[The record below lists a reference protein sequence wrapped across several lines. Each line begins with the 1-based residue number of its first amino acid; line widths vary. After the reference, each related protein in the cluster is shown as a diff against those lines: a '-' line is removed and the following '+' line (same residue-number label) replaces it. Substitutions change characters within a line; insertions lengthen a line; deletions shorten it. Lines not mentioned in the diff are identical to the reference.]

1 MSQSDP
7 LNVVSRIL
15 NKISKDN
22 FQVLIDQLVS
32 KCQLLDKNESTLF
45 IDNIFEKVVEEPSS
59 SSYYI
64 QIINKIQPIF
74 QQNFSI
80 GVGNKLVENF
90 NKRYQILT
98 DQINS
103 NEETFDFNSS
113 KQNFLNLCKFMG
125 ECYYTLPSSFLVEVV
140 NNHLPQ
146 VTKETADDM
155 TLQQLME
162 IEIIATSFTSAG
174 KTIESMGGFSSK
186 HENNKTHNKIN
197 NNNHDDDHE
206 EDNENN
212 DENTTSTTNNI
223 QSRENDLH
231 FKGIQKAL
239 EDATSVL
246 SFLIENRQLLPPR
259 VRFMVKNLFEL
270 KNNKWIIPKA
280 INDDLNAQREVV
292 KVATNHGKTISKSL
306 SEKCDDDSTLN
317 SIFWKSFFQA
327 LGIQNYKILRQ
338 LMLDDKSNISP
349 SSTSPTIPLSPFLRR
364 SMNITSPS
372 QFNLNNCNN
381 NNNNNN
387 NSINNNNMDIDASF
401 DLNDGLMESSSN
413 NNNNNS
419 QLQFSLSSSSGIKDT
434 HNVPTIDLN
443 TISSNNNQQINLPS
457 GFLSP
462 KVARSNS
469 PSLSSVVKQPQ
480 SQPNNNNNNNSNNN
494 NNNTT
499 ITTTTSS
506 NNNNKIKESPE
517 LSSAPDSNL
526 SVIVS
531 IIDSKI
537 WTPQK
542 EIWKKK
548 IMNKIIP
555 MKSILKKPQKIEIL
569 AAIWQNMCDNSY
581 EYGSYLDLCLNL
593 IKMDEGDI
601 SPLYSLDGGN
611 VPPVKPYQQS
621 AQPPPPPPP
630 SSSSS
635 SSAQQQP
642 PNEPVNPLLNKLKGP
657 NRRSSMATLQMKPSG
672 ISEAR
677 RSSISVPFELNRR
690 GSLSGDIPS
699 YCPPAPKLKSTPTL
713 KSTPAIVQNGG
724 SITSTSTSSSSSTTK
739 NIHPTSESKKQPI
752 AKKHK
757 PDLDSFKDVLISSLQ
772 DDFALK
778 MFVKKRSLTTYME
791 LLKDLYREFIIEIPL
806 LLKCI
811 SLVHNGLYE
820 LTDEECTMLFDL
832 EEMAQ
837 EQQNL
842 EKQNDQQQNLLTQNN
857 QIFQWKTNTWEEK
870 PQTPPPPPTSYFDLG
885 SDVFVL

>member
-7 LNVVSRIL
+7 LSVVTRTL

-22 FQVLIDQLVS
+22 FQVLIDQLVT
-32 KCQLLDKNESTLF
+32 KCQLLDKNESNLF

-59 SSYYI
+59 SSYYN
-64 QIINKIQPIF
+64 QIVNKIQPIF
-74 QQNFSI
+74 QQKYSI
-80 GVGNKLVENF
+80 GIGSKLVENF
-90 NKRYQILT
+90 NKQYQKLT

-103 NEETFDFNSS
+103 NEESFDFNSS
-113 KQNFLNLCKFMG
+113 KQSFLNLCKFMG
-125 ECYYTLPSSFLVEVV
+125 ECYYTLPSSFLVDVV
-140 NNHLPQ
+140 KNHLPQ

-186 HENNKTHNKIN
+186 HESN
-197 NNNHDDDHE
+197 DDDDDE
-206 EDNENN
+206 NNENDDNDNENN
-212 DENTTSTTNNI
+212 ENTTNNHGKNNS

-239 EDATSVL
+239 DDATQVL

-259 VRFMVKNLFEL
+259 IRFMVKNLFEL

-280 INDDLNAQREVV
+280 INDDLNAQKEVV
-292 KVATNHGKTISKSL
+292 KIATNHGKTISKSL

-381 NNNNNN
+381 NNNN
-387 NSINNNNMDIDASF
+387 SISNNMDIDASF
-401 DLNDGLMESSSN
+401 DLNDGLIEPLN
-413 NNNNNS
+413 NT
-419 QLQFSLSSSSGIKDT
+419 QLQFSLSGGSCTKDI

-443 TISSNNNQQINLPS
+443 TIGNNNNNVNNNNNIDNNNQQNLPS

-462 KVARSNS
+462 KVARLNS
-469 PSLSSVVKQPQ
+469 PSLSSVNKPQ
-480 SQPNNNNNNNSNNN
+480 QNNNNNSNSNS

-499 ITTTTSS
+499 NTTTNPS
-506 NNNNKIKESPE
+506 NNSNSNKIKESPE

-555 MKSILKKPQKIEIL
+555 IKSTLKKPQKIEIL
-569 AAIWQNMCDNSY
+569 AAIWQNMCDNNY

-611 VPPVKPYQQS
+611 APPIKPYQQS
-621 AQPPPPPPP
+621 AQPPPSQQQLQQQLQQQQQQQP
-630 SSSSS
+630 
-635 SSAQQQP
+635 QQP

-724 SITSTSTSSSSSTTK
+724 SITSTSTSSTK
-739 NIHPTSESKKQPI
+739 NTHPTSESKKQPI